1 MNLLILIL
9 TIFGIIFSRDIYL
22 LLKKFIKLVDERLLF
37 LAGIIKKVFKYL
49 LVTLRYIF
57 SNIFN
62 YLDKKFK
69 LKKFLSLLE
78 RILKKIW
85 NFDDYLKKQPTQFN
99 NFGNSLFAL
108 LVTSLFLIIKLLKWS
123 SWLALVIFLSFSP
136 IVLIVY
142 LVSNF
147 TPKPIALFIE
157 YVQYAIL
164 NTFGNNLFSV
174 LIIFIVFAASFL
186 IISSVIGFL
195 FNRYFGTKE
204 KIKNNRFKG
213 KKKGR
218 QKTP

>member
-1 MNLLILIL
+1 
-9 TIFGIIFSRDIYL
+9 
-22 LLKKFIKLVDERLLF
+22 
-37 LAGIIKKVFKYL
+37 
-49 LVTLRYIF
+49 IF

-142 LVSNF
+142 LVGNF
-147 TPKPIALFIE
+147 TPKPIALFIK

-164 NTFGNNLFSV
+164 NTFGNNLVSV
-174 LIIFIVFAASFL
+174 LIIFIVFTASFL

-195 FNRYFGTKE
+195 FNRYFGTKQ
-204 KIKNNRFKG
+204 KIKNNRLKG

>member
-1 MNLLILIL
+1 MNLTILIL
-9 TIFGIIFSRDIYL
+9 TIIGIIFSRDIYL
-22 LLKKFIKLVDERLLF
+22 LLKRFVKLVDERLLF

-78 RILKKIW
+78 RLLKKIW
-85 NFDDYLKKQPTQFN
+85 NFDDFLKKQPTPLN
-99 NFGNSLFAL
+99 NFGNGLFAL
-108 LVTSLFLIIKLLKWS
+108 LIISLFLIIKLIKFLFTF
-123 SWLALVIFLSFSP
+123 ALVIFLSFSP
-136 IVLIVY
+136 IVLFGY

-147 TPKPIALFIE
+147 TPQPIAFFIDS
-157 YVQYAIL
+157 VIAFFL
-164 NTFGNNLFSV
+164 DNFGNGLFAVLLIGISFFIVLFSGW
-174 LIIFIVFAASFL
+174 
-186 IISSVIGFL
+186 IGFAYL
-195 FNRYFGTKE
+195 FGRYFGTKE
-204 KIKNNRFKG
+204 KIKNNRLKG